1 MKKIIQLLSLAI
13 VLVIGAISCKKESF
27 NINKNPNDVTDSTI
41 QYNFILPAA
50 QNNTARVV
58 TRNWGW
64 LQNYLGYWA
73 RSGTYA
79 PNTAEET
86 YELTTNFQTQIW
98 TNIYDNLYDYEAMRI
113 SGRKEGAQ
121 FYEGIA
127 RIMKAHN
134 FAILV
139 DIYNNVPYNEALK
152 GAGNITPKYDKGIDI
167 YKDLLR
173 QIDTGIALIKEAQ
186 VDIDGKVGPN
196 KSIATDDIMF
206 GTSLFIDDPVKQ
218 VADPVQMK
226 VRWAKFANTV
236 KLRILT
242 KFMNGGVA
250 PNTSGT
256 VGTAESYVAGVD
268 LGAEFATIAAEGSG
282 FMDNGLNAEVQP
294 GYKSDRGTPFYNSYV
309 SDNTG
314 TKTANADYYKANSY
328 AIDYYEYNGDP
339 RESRFYTA
347 SPTGFRGV
355 QYGLPS
361 ATENAAA
368 TLSGIGPGL
377 ARTVSSPA
385 WVLTEAESLFLQA
398 ECIHRGFLPGGP
410 AGAAAT
416 MNQGIQSSFTYLGA
430 GSASGYITGNATYA
444 DVDYNAASRFGGA
457 AGGLFTIISQKWFA
471 LNGFAPFEVW
481 SDYRRVDYSSTV
493 NHFVYGTST
502 GFDAGPPISVSPANT
517 KTEIPVRLLYP
528 QNEYLYNPTNV
539 GAEPPVGAYPFSH
552 IFWDLN

>member
-1 MKKIIQLLSLAI
+1 MKKIIQLLPLAI
-13 VLVIGAISCKKESF
+13 LLVIGAISCKKESF
-27 NINKNPNDVTDSTI
+27 DINRNPNDVTDSSI
-41 QYNFILPAA
+41 VYNFILPTA
-50 QNNTARVV
+50 QNSTARVV

-86 YELTTNFQTQIW
+86 YELTTNFQSQIW

-113 SGRKEGAQ
+113 SAKKEDAQ

-127 RIMKAHN
+127 RIMKSHN
-134 FAILV
+134 FALLV
-139 DIYNNVPYNEALK
+139 DIYNNVPYTESLK
-152 GAGNITPKYDKGIDI
+152 GAANITPKYDKGIDI

-173 QIDTGIALIKEAQ
+173 QIDTGIALIKNA
-186 VDIDGKVGPN
+186 DNGGPN
-196 KSIATDDIMF
+196 TTIVTDDIMF
-206 GTSLFIDDPVKQ
+206 GESLFPGTTADD
-218 VADPVQMK
+218 MK
-226 VRWAKFANTV
+226 IRWAKFGNSL

-250 PNTSGT
+250 ANPAGT
-256 VGTAESYVAGVD
+256 VGTPESFVAGVD
-268 LGAEFATIAAEGSG
+268 LGAEFATITAEGSG

-294 GYKSDRGTPFYNSYV
+294 GYQSDKGNPFYNSFV
-309 SDNTG
+309 ADNAG
-314 TKTANADYYKANSY
+314 TKTQNADYYKANSY

-339 RESRFYTA
+339 REARFYTQ

-361 ATENAAA
+361 VTENAAA

-377 ARTVSSPA
+377 TKTVTSAA
-385 WVLTEAESLFLQA
+385 WIMTEAESLFLEA

-471 LNGFAPFEVW
+471 LNGIAPFEVW

-502 GFDAGPPISVSPANT
+502 GFDAGPPMSVSPANT
-517 KTEIPVRLLYP
+517 RTEIPVRLLYP
-528 QNEYLYNPTNV
+528 QNEYLYNPANV
-539 GAEPPVGAYPFSH
+539 GAEAPVGDYPFSH